1 MPSKPPFHS
10 QETPDSCVP
19 ACLRMVF
26 GSFGMDI
33 AESALREQCDCMP
46 WFGTNALM
54 AVDAAQR
61 LGFAGTANHTLT
73 LAELQNLVAAGHYPI
88 VFVDLNPLDGVEAIH
103 ALVVTAFAE
112 ESVVV
117 LDPLVGERTL
127 SLQSFTTAWA
137 LRHRLAILVER

>member
-1 MPSKPPFHS
+1 MPSKPPFHN

-26 GSFGMDI
+26 GSFGVDI
-33 AESALREQCDCMP
+33 AESALREQCDCTP
-46 WFGTNALM
+46 CFGTDALL
-54 AVDAAQR
+54 AVDAAHW
-61 LGFAGTANHTLT
+61 LGFAGTAKHTLT
-73 LAELQNLVAAGHYPI
+73 LAELQTLVAAGHYPI
-88 VFVDLNPLDGVEAIH
+88 VYVDLNPLDGVEAIH

-112 ESVVV
+112 QTVTV

-127 SLQSFTTAWA
+127 PLQSFTAAWA